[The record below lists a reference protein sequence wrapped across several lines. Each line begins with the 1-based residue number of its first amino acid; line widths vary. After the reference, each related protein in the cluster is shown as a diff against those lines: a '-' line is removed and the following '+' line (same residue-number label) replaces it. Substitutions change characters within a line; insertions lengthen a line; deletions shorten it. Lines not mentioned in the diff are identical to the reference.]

1 MSWSSVL
8 QTILLRYYSN
18 MLKSAFSI
26 DTCAQEMGIRS
37 ANPLLANIEDMLIE
51 EASAEEDELLG
62 RNDEPESQRQA
73 CLLG

>member
-1 MSWSSVL
+1 
-8 QTILLRYYSN
+8 
-18 MLKSAFSI
+18 
-26 DTCAQEMGIRS
+26 MGIRS

-73 CLLG
+73 SITRMKVGFTKTFIFLCEIL